1 MQSGIKK
8 AIRNSLTYSDYRN
21 KAVSYYKL
29 KIKNVMENKKL
40 FVAGQKHSHMECIF
54 R

>member
-40 FVAGQKHSHMECIF
+40 FVAGPKHSHMECIF